1 MYISVLSIKICMKYF
16 HNFFYKVSCYSS
28 LVILKLFFSKS
39 TSTESVDTKQPKS
52 ATTEYNAGNGVFFK
66 LEIC

>member
-1 MYISVLSIKICMKYF
+1 MKYF
-16 HNFFYKVSCYSS
+16 HNFFYKVLCYSS

-52 ATTEYNAGNGVFFK
+52 ATTEYNAGNGVFFRNLLCGLISK
-66 LEIC
+66 TNIRM